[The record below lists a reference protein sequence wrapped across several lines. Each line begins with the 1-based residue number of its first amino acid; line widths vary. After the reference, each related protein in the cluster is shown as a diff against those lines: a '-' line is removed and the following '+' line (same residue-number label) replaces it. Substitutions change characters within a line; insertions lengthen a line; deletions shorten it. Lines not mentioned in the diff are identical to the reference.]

1 MNQPPVHAVPINQ
14 QPLQQQ
20 QMQQQQVIM
29 QQQGMYPQQQQMIM
43 QQQGMY
49 PQQQQMQVM
58 PMNGV
63 MVIQPNIMTNI
74 QPPFPNEG
82 DWVAKYGGSTF
93 QCCDDPTCCCY
104 SMFCLPCANGQACA
118 WGNAINGNGDVAAQI
133 CANIVIDVC
142 CDFICHSCMAA
153 NAHVAVEGR
162 ISRKHGSMPN
172 QQWMNNCCCHFWC
185 TPCEQA
191 KLQRA
196 IKKFKELHGP
206 MGQPEEVE
214 MKR

>member
-1 MNQPPVHAVPINQ
+1 MWRDRYIHGAYVNSRSVIYIYIYVCVCACNCVCLKRQIDIDLLFGHEPTACTCSTNQPTTAATTTNAE
-14 QPLQQQ
+14 
-20 QMQQQQVIM
+20 QQVIM

-49 PQQQQMQVM
+49 PQQQQIQVM

-133 CANIVIDVC
+133 CANIVIDFC

-153 NAHVAVEGR
+153 NAQ
-162 ISRKHGSMPN
+162 S
-172 QQWMNNCCCHFWC
+172 
-185 TPCEQA
+185 
-191 KLQRA
+191 L
-196 IKKFKELHGP
+196 
-206 MGQPEEVE
+206 
-214 MKR
+214 